1 MDQLVAGLRVLLP
14 RDQLL
19 QRAGPGFQKLVD
31 IVVGVFAKVGKQLG
45 GDDVLS
51 KVERVFGFEIEEVGN
66 ELPG

>member
-1 MDQLVAGLRVLLP
+1 LDQLVAGLRVLLP